1 MDTAIAIPIPVQ
13 PIEPQHPAP
22 GKDSLPAEG
31 EDRNGDF
38 AVALEQQIAQ
48 TPAAGAKPA
57 HLKLP
62 ATDADD
68 KTARTDTSDARDAD
82 DAATPDSLIAMMSAP
97 FFAQTPQAAPPR
109 AAAEPSGAITGAHA
123 EGDALARQRAGEREH
138 AAPAQH
144 TTPLEIAAAADGQ
157 RATRGSEHEPA
168 SAPLPS
174 VLMSDA
180 AMAPSPAMMHALAAP
195 AHAAAPI
202 AAHEARVDARV
213 GSADWGNGLAQQVT
227 LMVKDGEH
235 TAQLRLDPPDLG
247 PLEVRLSMARNEDG
261 VAHAQFVSPHA
272 AVRDALEA
280 ALPQLRAV
288 LADNGITLGQAS
300 VGEGFVRDDARQAQQ
315 SSGESGRSA
324 RGNEAAGAIAAPRT
338 IVRHGLVDTFA

>member
-13 PIEPQHPAP
+13 PIEPQQPAP
-22 GKDSLPAEG
+22 GKDSQPAEG
-31 EDRNGDF
+31 EDRDGDF
-38 AVALEQQIAQ
+38 ASALEQQIAQ

-68 KTARTDTSDARDAD
+68 KAARTDTPDARDAD
-82 DAATPDSLIAMMSAP
+82 DAATPDGFIAMMSAP
-97 FFAQTPQAAPPR
+97 FFAQTPQAAQPR
-109 AAAEPSGAITGAHA
+109 TTAEPSGAIAGTHA
-123 EGDALARQRAGEREH
+123 EGDALVQRRAGDREH

-144 TTPLEIAAAADGQ
+144 TRPLEVAAAADGQ
-157 RATRGSEHEPA
+157 RAVRGSEHEP
-168 SAPLPS
+168 SPAPLPS
-174 VLMSDA
+174 VLMPDA
-180 AMAPSPAMMHALAAP
+180 AMAPPAAMLHPLAAP

-202 AAHEARVDARV
+202 VAHEARIDARV
-213 GSADWGNGLAQQVT
+213 GSADWGTGLARQVT

-247 PLEVRLSMARNEDG
+247 PLEVRLSMAHNDDG

-280 ALPQLRAV
+280 ALPQLRAA

-300 VGEGFVRDDARQAQQ
+300 VGEGFVRDDARQTQQ
-315 SSGESGRSA
+315 SFGESGRGA
-324 RGNEAAGAIAAPRT
+324 RGNESAGANAAART

>member
-13 PIEPQHPAP
+13 PVEPQHPAP
-22 GKDSLPAEG
+22 GKDALPAEG
-31 EDRNGDF
+31 EERNGDF
-38 AVALEQQIAQ
+38 AAALEQQIAQ

-62 ATDADD
+62 VTDADD
-68 KTARTDTSDARDAD
+68 KAARADTSDARDAD
-82 DAATPDSLIAMMSAP
+82 DAATPDGLIAMMSAP
-97 FFAQTPQAAPPR
+97 FFAQTPQAAQPR

-123 EGDALARQRAGEREH
+123 EGDALVRQRAGGREY

-144 TTPLEIAAAADGQ
+144 TRPLEFAAADGQ
-157 RATRGSEHEPA
+157 RAARGSEHEPA

-174 VLMSDA
+174 ALMADA
-180 AMAPSPAMMHALAAP
+180 AMAPSPTMMHALAAP

-202 AAHEARVDARV
+202 AAHEARIDARV

-315 SSGESGRSA
+315 SSGERGRSA
-324 RGNEAAGAIAAPRT
+324 RGNEATGAIAAPRT

>member
-13 PIEPQHPAP
+13 PIEAQHPAP
-22 GKDSLPAEG
+22 GKDSLPAEAG
-31 EDRNGDF
+31 DRNGDF
-38 AVALEQQIAQ
+38 AIALEQQIAH
-48 TPAAGAKPA
+48 TPPAGAKPA

-68 KTARTDTSDARDAD
+68 KAARTDTSDARDAD
-82 DAATPDSLIAMMSAP
+82 DAATPDGFIAMMSAP
-97 FFAQTPQAAPPR
+97 IFAQTPQAAPQR

-123 EGDALARQRAGEREH
+123 EGDALVRQRAGEREH

-144 TTPLEIAAAADGQ
+144 ARPLEIAAAADGQ

-168 SAPLPS
+168 AAPLPS

-180 AMAPSPAMMHALAAP
+180 AMAASPAVMHAPTAS

-202 AAHEARVDARV
+202 AAHEARIDARV

-247 PLEVRLSMARNEDG
+247 PLEVRLSMAPNEDG
-261 VAHAQFVSPHA
+261 VAHAQFVSPHP

-300 VGEGFVRDDARQAQQ
+300 VGEGFVRDDARQPQQ

-324 RGNEAAGAIAAPRT
+324 RGNEPTGAIAAPRT